1 MIWSTEID
9 KVAEALAKANAHLK
23 AIGKDRTNPHFK
35 NKYATLDAI
44 MDAVRPALAAQGL
57 SIVQGA
63 KETTDGFNV
72 VTMVVHSSGQ
82 FISNVVPV
90 PIGKQD
96 AQGVGS
102 ALTYGRRYG
111 VSSLLALATDEDDD
125 GNQASKAKPESKRVE
140 SPKAEPKPEPK
151 VEDREWDGT
160 DTDAMRYPFPVKGSP
175 NYGKA
180 MGEMTYEA
188 LQKFVVWAG
197 VKPEYI
203 NARIRAEAIL
213 GGRNVA

>member
-9 KVAEALAKANAHLK
+9 KVAEALAKANAELK
-23 AIGKDRTNPHFK
+23 SIGKDRTNPHFK

-44 MDAVRPALAAQGL
+44 MDAIRPSLAKHGL
-57 SIVQGA
+57 SVVQGA
-63 KETTDGFNV
+63 KEVTDGFNV
-72 VTMVVHSSGQ
+72 VTMLIHSSGQ
-82 FISNVVPV
+82 FVSNVVPV
-90 PIGKQD
+90 PLSKQD

-125 GNQASKAKPESKRVE
+125 GNQASKAKPEPAKR
-140 SPKAEPKPEPK
+140 AEPPKPEPK
-151 VEDREWDGT
+151 ADDREWDGT
-160 DTDAMRYPFPVKGSP
+160 DTDAASFLFPVKGSDSF
-175 NYGKA
+175 GKP
-180 MGEMTYEA
+180 MGGMSDEA
-188 LQKFVVWAG
+188 LQKFIAWAG

-213 GGRNVA
+213 GGRYVA

>member
-9 KVAEALAKANAHLK
+9 KVAEALAKANAELK
-23 AIGKDRTNPHFK
+23 SIGKDRTNPHFK

-44 MDAVRPALAAQGL
+44 MDAIRPSLAKHGL
-57 SIVQGA
+57 SVVQGA
-63 KETTDGFNV
+63 KEVTDGFNV
-72 VTMVVHSSGQ
+72 VTMLIHSSGQ
-82 FISNVVPV
+82 FVSNVVPV
-90 PIGKQD
+90 PLSKND

-125 GNQASKAKPESKRVE
+125 GNQASKAKPEPAKR
-140 SPKAEPKPEPK
+140 AEPPKPEPK

-160 DTDAMRYPFPVKGSP
+160 DTDAARFPFPVKGSE
-175 NYGKA
+175 NFGKP
-180 MGEMTYEA
+180 MGEMSDEA
-188 LQKFVVWAG
+188 LQKFIAWAG

-203 NARIRAEAIL
+203 NARIRAEAVL